1 MPSYNLPVSLL
12 PLWFARVA
20 GFGRS
25 KSKRGGAHF
34 PSFHAHIFP
43 KSRRRWRFCVACLQ
57 HLFSVLN
64 ERATLRAGHFLS
76 YLCFA
81 SPSTVLYLSA
91 HSDRKWQRI
100 RLGSTRAACRGR
112 SHLDDRTTRQPPMVC
127 FFGGARRGGD
137 AATTVVSLGFDAEP
151 SPASHSSIFSL
162 LPFIII
168 VIILTISSRTPGRY
182 WHLFNDLGLTLPPL
196 SLGVPAITLE
206 AFQGLTNQAQAI
218 VGMLQAIIPCIPQL
232 TQRSGAQPKATPP
245 TQAGAIPSPE
255 GPPLATQLAD
265 DPPQIPTA
273 FEHVPSGDATRR
285 PTPAPSASTRSLPDP
300 DTLSSDSTDSIRA
313 QLRLVN

>member
-1 MPSYNLPVSLL
+1 M
-12 PLWFARVA
+12 
-20 GFGRS
+20 
-25 KSKRGGAHF
+25 
-34 PSFHAHIFP
+34 
-43 KSRRRWRFCVACLQ
+43 
-57 HLFSVLN
+57 
-64 ERATLRAGHFLS
+64 
-76 YLCFA
+76 
-81 SPSTVLYLSA
+81 
-91 HSDRKWQRI
+91 
-100 RLGSTRAACRGR
+100 
-112 SHLDDRTTRQPPMVC
+112 
-127 FFGGARRGGD
+127 
-137 AATTVVSLGFDAEP
+137 
-151 SPASHSSIFSL
+151 

-168 VIILTISSRTPGRY
+168 VVILTISSRTPGRY

-196 SLGVPAITLE
+196 SLGVPAITPE
-206 AFQGLTNQAQAI
+206 AFQGLTNQAHAI

-273 FEHVPSGDATRR
+273 FEHVPSGDATRH

-313 QLRLVN
+313 QLPKHRGESSKMRQAGPLPQAAASGLQVQTHSQTTGIAHEERSSEHEECEVGYSPQAEEVQSGAPIGKRSHKERLSTVETCLDVLEAILEELYQGQVRLLGVESS